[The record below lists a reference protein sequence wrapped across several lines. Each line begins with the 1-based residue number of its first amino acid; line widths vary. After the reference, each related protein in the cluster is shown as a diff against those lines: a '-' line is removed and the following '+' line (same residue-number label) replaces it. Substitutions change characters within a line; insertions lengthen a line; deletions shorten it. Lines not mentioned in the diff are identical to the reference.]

1 MTMSDASADRG
12 QHSGIVVPAIISVDD
27 HVIEPPDL
35 WQRWL
40 PAKYRAE
47 GPRVES
53 GPWEMVSE
61 KITGRAY
68 RSGWSAFRV
77 ALSGPDTDWWLFE
90 DHRSGTL
97 MGNAAAGFPEGTV
110 KAGPIRF
117 SEMRPGCFRVKERL
131 EDMDRN
137 HVERSL
143 CFPTFAR
150 FCGQT
155 FLDAHDKDLALACVR
170 AYNDFMVDEWAG
182 ESGGRLIPLC
192 LIPLWDAGLA
202 AREVRRNA
210 ERGVRAV
217 AFSELPAML
226 GLPSIHD
233 QDRYWDPFF
242 EACNETGTVI
252 CMHIGSSSQVPITSV
267 DAPTHV
273 QMSLTTINS
282 QLSLSDWLLSGLL
295 VRFTD
300 LKLAYSEGQVG
311 WMPYLWERLDG
322 MWRKR
327 NYADDWDPAI
337 TEPPSHYVRGHV
349 WGCIFDDDFG
359 LSVRDVIGVD
369 MITFET
375 DYPHQDSTW
384 PDSLDYAQKAM
395 ASLTQGE
402 VDQIIRLNAL
412 DLFQLPRVLNP

>member
-1 MTMSDASADRG
+1 MD
-12 QHSGIVVPAIISVDD
+12 IEIPPIISVDD

-40 PAKYRAE
+40 PTKYRAA
-47 GPRVES
+47 GPRVVS
-53 GPWEMVSE
+53 GPWEMVPE
-61 KITGRAY
+61 AVTGRAL

-77 ALSGPDTDWWLFE
+77 ALDGPTTDWWVYE
-90 DHRSGTL
+90 DHRSATL
-97 MGNAAAGFPEGTV
+97 IGNAAAGLPPGTV
-110 KAGPIRF
+110 EPGPVRF
-117 SEMRPGCFRVKERL
+117 SDMRPGCYEVRARL
-131 EDMDRN
+131 RDMDRN

-155 FLDAHDKDLALACVR
+155 FLEARDKELALACVR
-170 AYNDFMVDEWAG
+170 AYNDFIVEEWSG
-182 ESGGRLIPLC
+182 ESGRRLIPLC
-192 LIPLWDAGLA
+192 LIPLWDPVLA
-202 AREVRRNA
+202 AAEVRRNA

-233 QDRYWDPFF
+233 RGRYWDPFF
-242 EACNETGTVI
+242 AACDETGTVI
-252 CMHIGSSSQVPITSV
+252 CMHIGSSSQVPITSN

-282 QLSLSDWLLSGLL
+282 QLSMSDWLLSGQLI
-295 VRFTD
+295 RFPH

-311 WMPYLWERLDG
+311 WMPYLLERLDG

-327 NYADDWDPAI
+327 NYRDDWDDAI
-337 TEPPSHYVRGHV
+337 TEPPSHYVRGHI
-349 WGCIFDDDFG
+349 WGCIFEDDFG
-359 LSVRDVIGVD
+359 LAVRDVIGVD
-369 MITFET
+369 VITFET

-384 PDSLDYAQKAM
+384 PHSREYAQKAM
-395 ASLTQGE
+395 SSLSQ
-402 VDQIIRLNAL
+402 DDIDRIIRKNAIEL
-412 DLFQLPRVLNP
+412 LGLPERLAG